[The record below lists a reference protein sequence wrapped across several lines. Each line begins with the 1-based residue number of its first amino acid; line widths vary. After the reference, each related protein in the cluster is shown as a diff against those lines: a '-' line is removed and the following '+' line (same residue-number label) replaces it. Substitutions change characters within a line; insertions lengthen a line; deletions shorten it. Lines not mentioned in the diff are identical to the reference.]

1 MGPVQEAPWRQHP
14 VNLSLGNDSESPHGG
29 RSSRG
34 IYSPQFKEDTKGQSR
49 PANAPAS
56 KASWGGF
63 SDCSFK
69 TKHPSGNTGYSGRI
83 GNCSVACGVAVLVLE
98 GGNPGSQQGDAGGLT
113 LTTPGSGP
121 GFVGLGPSCLPPGLP
136 HSQEG
141 QAWPLDAPLG
151 LRSPKLPV
159 GHSSAV
165 LWGKHF
171 KLCVTLEGPGPEG
184 SHRTVRASQVPCL
197 AGFNEKN

>member
-1 MGPVQEAPWRQHP
+1 MSVTPTSWRAVAPRQLGDKISKWVSPTTPGRVWLLSPNTVSPDPDFQTLACRGEMGPVQEAPWRQHP

-98 GGNPGSQQGDAGGLT
+98 GGNPGSQQGT
-113 LTTPGSGP
+113 LG
-121 GFVGLGPSCLPPGLP
+121 
-136 HSQEG
+136 
-141 QAWPLDAPLG
+141 D
-151 LRSPKLPV
+151 
-159 GHSSAV
+159 
-165 LWGKHF
+165 
-171 KLCVTLEGPGPEG
+171 
-184 SHRTVRASQVPCL
+184 
-197 AGFNEKN
+197 